1 MDDLSMRCSVTNK
14 SINIGVGMKYE
25 NLTRLWNVEL
35 SVPCPHCGQS
45 HKVLVR
51 DAYMDQTV
59 DDFQDKTA

>member
-1 MDDLSMRCSVTNK
+1 MRCPVTNK

-35 SVPCPHCGQS
+35 SVPCPHCGHS
-45 HKVLVR
+45 HTVLVR

-59 DDFQDKTA
+59 EDFRDKTA